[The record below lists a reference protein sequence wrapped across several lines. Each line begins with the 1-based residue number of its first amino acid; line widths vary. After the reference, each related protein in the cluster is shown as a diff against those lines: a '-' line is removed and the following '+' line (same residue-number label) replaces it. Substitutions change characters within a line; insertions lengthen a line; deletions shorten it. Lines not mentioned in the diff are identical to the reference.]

1 MQEPFQQLLEA
12 LQQAGSPE
20 VALLGIGPLL
30 TVLVVSLLSSL
41 FVAYLYQVFY
51 RARATGS
58 QIYRAF
64 PLMGIS
70 ITAIFISV
78 QFSLPLSLGLLGALS
93 IVRFRTPIKE
103 PEEIGFILL
112 VIATSLSAAT
122 FNLTFLG
129 LILAVA
135 VVALLLLRARLP
147 LISPASADGMLMVT
161 LPAEHAAHVDGVL
174 ELVRAELPKGSL
186 DSVTEGEREISVS
199 YRFRNLPQERVAELY
214 ARLKALEGDPHPS
227 IFFHESGDL

>member
-1 MQEPFQQLLEA
+1 MENIWQA
-12 LQQAGSPE
+12 LQSLGSRDMAE
-20 VALLGIGPLL
+20 FGLLPLL
-30 TVLVVSLLSSL
+30 AVLLVSLASSI
-41 FVAYLYQVFY
+41 FIAYLYQVFY

-58 QIYRAF
+58 QVYRAF

-122 FNLTFLG
+122 FNMAFLG
-129 LILAVA
+129 LLLAVA
-135 VVALLLLRARLP
+135 VLALLLLRMHIPFLSART
-147 LISPASADGMLMVT
+147 ADGMVMVV
-161 LPAEHAAHVDGVL
+161 LPNAEGGQLDAVLGVL
-174 ELVRAELPKGSL
+174 NDELPRGSI
-186 DSVTEGEREISVS
+186 DSVSESASEVTVS
-199 YRFRNLPQERVAELY
+199 YRFRQLDPSRVADLHATLKGVADG
-214 ARLKALEGDPHPS
+214 ARPTV
-227 IFFHESGDL
+227 FFHQAGDV

>member
-1 MQEPFQQLLEA
+1 MQQLMEM
-12 LQQAGSPE
+12 LQQLGAPE
-20 VALLGIGPLL
+20 LAALGIVPLI
-30 TVLVVSLLSSL
+30 TVLLVSLASSM

-58 QIYRAF
+58 QVYRAF

-70 ITAIFISV
+70 ITAIFVSV

-122 FNLTFLG
+122 FNVTFLA
-129 LILAVA
+129 LILTVA
-135 VVALLLLRARLP
+135 VLALLLLRARLP
-147 LISPASADGMLMVT
+147 LISPHLADGMLLVT
-161 LPAEHAAHVDGVL
+161 LPATAAGRVDEVL
-174 ELVRAELPKGSL
+174 QVVRVELPRGSL
-186 DSVTEGEREISVS
+186 DSVVDTAGEISIS
-199 YRFRNLPQERVAELY
+199 YRFRAFEPERTAQVY
-214 ARLKALEGDPHPS
+214 ARLRALEGGAQPS
-227 IFFHESGDL
+227 IFFHEAGDL

>member
-1 MQEPFQQLLEA
+1 MQQLWDA
-12 LQQAGSPE
+12 LQQLGSPE
-20 VALLGIGPLL
+20 VAALGMGPLV
-30 TVLVVSLLSSL
+30 TVLLVSLASSL

-58 QIYRAF
+58 QVHRAF

-129 LILAVA
+129 LILVVA
-135 VVALLLLRARLP
+135 VIALLLLRARLP
-147 LISPASADGMLMVT
+147 MLSPGLADGMLLVI
-161 LPAEHAAHVDGVL
+161 LPSGQTTHIDRVL
-174 ELVRAELPKGSL
+174 ELVRGELPNGSV
-186 DSVTEGEREISVS
+186 DSVTDGDHEISIS
-199 YRFRNLPQERVAELY
+199 YRFRGLAQDRVAEIY
-214 ARLKALEGDPHPS
+214 ARVKALDGNPRPS
-227 IFFHESGDL
+227 FFFHQAGDV

>member
-1 MQEPFQQLLEA
+1 MQQLLEA
-12 LQQAGSPE
+12 LGRLGSSE
-20 VALLGIGPLL
+20 VVSLGIGTLAAVLL
-30 TVLVVSLLSSL
+30 VSLASSL
-41 FVAYLYQVFY
+41 FIAYLYQVFY

-58 QIYRAF
+58 QVHRAF

-112 VIATSLSAAT
+112 VIATSLAAAT

-129 LILAVA
+129 IILAVA
-135 VVALLLLRARLP
+135 VIALLLLRARLP
-147 LISPASADGMLMVT
+147 MISAVLNDGMLMVT
-161 LPAEHAAHVDGVL
+161 LPAAQASQL
-174 ELVRAELPKGSL
+174 EELMALVREELPHGSV
-186 DSVTEGEREISVS
+186 DSVREGDSEVSIS
-199 YRFRNLPQERVAELY
+199 YRFRRLPQDRVPDLY
-214 ARLKALEGDPHPS
+214 ARIKNLAASARLS
-227 IFFHESGDL
+227 VFFHEAGDV

>member
-1 MQEPFQQLLEA
+1 MIERLIEAFAQLTPPGA
-12 LQQAGSPE
+12 AD
-20 VALLGIGPLL
+20 LGIGPMIAVLL
-30 TVLVVSLLSSL
+30 VSMASS
-41 FVAYLYQVFY
+41 FFIAYLYQVFY

-58 QIYRAF
+58 QVYRAF

-129 LILAVA
+129 LVLVIAVL
-135 VVALLLLRARLP
+135 ALLVLRSRVPLVSVRL
-147 LISPASADGMLMVT
+147 ADGMLMVS
-161 LPAEHAAHVDGVL
+161 LPSSEAARL
-174 ELVRAELPKGSL
+174 EELLGLLRERLPHGAL
-186 DSVTEGEREISVS
+186 DSVSEGDGGVSIS
-199 YRFRNLPQERVAELY
+199 YRFR
-214 ARLKALEGDPHPS
+214 RLAQADVPALHGSIKALIDSAQPS
-227 IFFHESGDL
+227 VFFHEAGDL

>member
-1 MQEPFQQLLEA
+1 MDSIWQSLQSLGSRDMAEFGLL
-12 LQQAGSPE
+12 
-20 VALLGIGPLL
+20 PLL
-30 TVLVVSLLSSL
+30 VVLVVSLASSA
-41 FVAYLYQVFY
+41 FIAYLYQVFY

-58 QIYRAF
+58 QVYRAF

-122 FNLTFLG
+122 FNLAFLG
-129 LILAVA
+129 LLLGVA
-135 VVALLLLRARLP
+135 VLALLLLRARIPFL
-147 LISPASADGMLMVT
+147 SPRAADGMVMVV
-161 LPAEHAAHVDGVL
+161 LPESDQADLDAVLGVL
-174 ELVRAELPKGSL
+174 RKELPQGSV
-186 DSVTEGEREISVS
+186 DSVSEGPSEVSIS
-199 YRFRNLPQERVAELY
+199 YRFRRLDPARVTRLHTDLKDAAAG
-214 ARLKALEGDPHPS
+214 ARPTV
-227 IFFHESGDL
+227 FFHQSGEV

>member
-1 MQEPFQQLLEA
+1 MQQLLEA
-12 LQQAGSPE
+12 LRSLGDPE
-20 VALLGIGPLL
+20 IAQIGMGPLL
-30 TVLVVSLLSSL
+30 TVLLVSLASSL

-58 QIYRAF
+58 QVYRAF

-70 ITAIFISV
+70 ITAIFVAV
-78 QFSLPLSLGLLGALS
+78 QYSLPLSLGLLGALS

-147 LISPASADGMLMVT
+147 LISSRLADGMLMVT
-161 LPAEHAAHVDGVL
+161 LPPGGATHIDGVL
-174 ELVRAELPKGSL
+174 QAVRGELPHGAL
-186 DSVTEGEREISVS
+186 DSVTDGEHEISIS
-199 YRFRNLPQERVAELY
+199 YRFSRLDPQRVADICERV
-214 ARLKALEGDPHPS
+214 RALDGSPRPS
-227 IFFHESGDL
+227 IFFHHAGDV

>member
-1 MQEPFQQLLEA
+1 MQQLLDA
-12 LQQAGSPE
+12 IRQLGSPD
-20 VALLGIGPLL
+20 VARIGIGPLL
-30 TVLVVSLLSSL
+30 TVLLVSLASSL

-58 QIYRAF
+58 QVYRAF

-70 ITAIFISV
+70 ITAIFVAV

-122 FNLTFLG
+122 FNLMFLG

-135 VVALLLLRARLP
+135 VAALLLLRARVP
-147 LISPASADGMLMVT
+147 LVSSRLADGMMLVT
-161 LPAEHAAHVDGVL
+161 LPAGRSAAIDGVL
-174 ELVRAELPKGSL
+174 DALRTELPKGSV
-186 DSVTEGEREISVS
+186 DSVTDGEHEISIS
-199 YRFRNLPQERVAELY
+199 YRFRGLDQQQVAEIY
-214 ARLKALEGDPHPS
+214 GRVKALEGEPRPS
-227 IFFHESGDL
+227 IFFHEAGDV

>member
-1 MQEPFQQLLEA
+1 MQQLWDA
-12 LQQAGSPE
+12 LQQLVSPE
-20 VALLGIGPLL
+20 VAALGMGPLVA
-30 TVLVVSLLSSL
+30 VLLVSLASSL

-58 QIYRAF
+58 QVHRAF

-129 LILAVA
+129 LILVVA
-135 VVALLLLRARLP
+135 VIALLLLRARLP
-147 LISPASADGMLMVT
+147 MLSPRLADGMLLVI
-161 LPAEHAAHVDGVL
+161 LPSGQTTHIDRVL
-174 ELVRAELPKGSL
+174 ELVRGELPNGSV
-186 DSVTEGEREISVS
+186 DSVTDGDHEISIS
-199 YRFRNLPQERVAELY
+199 YRFRGLAQDRVAEIY
-214 ARLKALEGDPHPS
+214 ARVKTLDGNPRPS
-227 IFFHESGDL
+227 FFFHQAGDV

>member
-1 MQEPFQQLLEA
+1 MQQLLET
-12 LQQAGSPE
+12 LRGLGSPE
-20 VALLGIGPLL
+20 VAQLGVGPLAA
-30 TVLVVSLLSSL
+30 VLVVSLASS
-41 FVAYLYQVFY
+41 FFIAFLYQVFY

-58 QIYRAF
+58 QVYRAF

-122 FNLTFLG
+122 FNLTFLALV
-129 LILAVA
+129 LIVA
-135 VVALLLLRARLP
+135 VVALLLLRTPLPMISARRG
-147 LISPASADGMLMVT
+147 DGVLVVS
-161 LPAEHAAHVDGVL
+161 LPAEASARIDAVLQLARQRLPDGSV
-174 ELVRAELPKGSL
+174 
-186 DSVTEGEREISVS
+186 DSVTHGDGEVSVS
-199 YRFRNLPQERVAELY
+199 YSFRGLQQDGVAEIYDALREVDGN
-214 ARLKALEGDPHPS
+214 ARPS
-227 IFFHESGDL
+227 VFFHQAGDV

>member
-1 MQEPFQQLLEA
+1 MQGLLEA
-12 LQQAGSPE
+12 LRGLASSDM
-20 VALLGIGPLL
+20 AALGIGPLL
-30 TVLVVSLLSSL
+30 AVLLISLASSL
-41 FVAYLYQVFY
+41 FITYLYQVFY

-58 QIYRAF
+58 QVYRAF

-122 FNLTFLG
+122 FNLVFLG
-129 LILAVA
+129 IILTVA
-135 VVALLLLRARLP
+135 VLALLLLRTRLPMVAARL
-147 LISPASADGMLMVT
+147 SDGMLMVT
-161 LPAEHAAHVDGVL
+161 LPAADAARLNDVMSFL
-174 ELVRAELPKGSL
+174 KEKLPRGSV
-186 DSVTEGEREISVS
+186 DSVSEGDAEVTVA
-199 YRFRNLPQERVAELY
+199 YRFRQLDQDDIPNVHAGVKGVVDS
-214 ARLKALEGDPHPS
+214 ARAS
-227 IFFHESGDL
+227 VFFHHAGDV

>member
-1 MQEPFQQLLEA
+1 MQGTLER
-12 LQQAGSPE
+12 
-20 VALLGIGPLL
+20 LLGLGSSDMAALGVVPLL
-30 TVLVVSLLSSL
+30 AVLLISLASSL
-41 FVAYLYQVFY
+41 FIAYLYQVFY

-58 QIYRAF
+58 QVYRAF

-129 LILAVA
+129 LILTVA
-135 VVALLLLRARLP
+135 VIALLLLRSRLP
-147 LISPASADGMLMVT
+147 LLSSKLSDGMLMVT
-161 LPAEHAAHVDGVL
+161 LPATDAARVGDVMSFL
-174 ELVRAELPKGSL
+174 KQRLPRGSV
-186 DSVTEGEREISVS
+186 DSVAEGDTEVTVA
-199 YRFRNLPQERVAELY
+199 YRFRGLDQGDIPAVHSGVKEVVDS
-214 ARLKALEGDPHPS
+214 ARAS
-227 IFFHESGDL
+227 VFFHQAGDV

>member
-1 MQEPFQQLLEA
+1 MQQLLEA
-12 LQQAGSPE
+12 LGQLGSSD
-20 VALLGIGPLL
+20 VGSLGIGTLAAVLL
-30 TVLVVSLLSSL
+30 VSLASSL
-41 FVAYLYQVFY
+41 FIAYLYQVFY
-51 RARATGS
+51 KARATGS
-58 QIYRAF
+58 QVHRAF

-112 VIATSLSAAT
+112 VITTSLAAAT

-129 LILAVA
+129 IILAVA

-147 LISPASADGMLMVT
+147 MISAALNDGMLMVK
-161 LPAEHAAHVDGVL
+161 LPAAQASQL
-174 ELVRAELPKGSL
+174 EELLALVRDELPHGSV
-186 DSVTEGEREISVS
+186 DSVSEGDSEVSIS
-199 YRFRNLPQERVAELY
+199 YRFRRLPQDRVPDLY
-214 ARLKALEGDPHPS
+214 ARIKNLAASARLS
-227 IFFHESGDL
+227 VFFHQAGDV

>member
-1 MQEPFQQLLEA
+1 MQQLLES
-12 LQQAGSPE
+12 LGQLGDPE
-20 VALLGIGPLL
+20 VAALGMGPLL
-30 TVLVVSLLSSL
+30 TVLLISLASSV

-58 QIYRAF
+58 QVYRAF

-122 FNLTFLG
+122 FNLTFLA

-135 VVALLLLRARLP
+135 VVALLLLRARVPMLSSR
-147 LISPASADGMLMVT
+147 LADGMLMVT
-161 LPAEHAAHVDGVL
+161 LPSAQSSHVDGVL
-174 ELVRAELPKGSL
+174 ELVRAELPNGSV
-186 DSVTEGEREISVS
+186 DSVTDGGGEVSIS
-199 YRFRNLPQERVAELY
+199 YRFRGLAQERVPEVF
-214 ARLKALEGDPHPS
+214 ARVKALEGDPQPS
-227 IFFHESGDL
+227 IFFHEAGDV

>member
-1 MQEPFQQLLEA
+1 MQQLLEV
-12 LQQAGSPE
+12 LQQLGSPE
-20 VALLGIGPLL
+20 VAALGIGPLAV
-30 TVLVVSLLSSL
+30 VLLVSLASSL
-41 FVAYLYQVFY
+41 FVSYLYQVFY

-58 QIYRAF
+58 QIHRAF

-70 ITAIFISV
+70 ITAIFIAV

-129 LILAVA
+129 LILTVA
-135 VVALLLLRARLP
+135 VIALLLLRAPLP
-147 LISPASADGMLMVT
+147 LISSRLADGILMIT
-161 LPAEHAAHVDGVL
+161 LPAEQSEHLDGVL
-174 ELVRAELPKGSL
+174 ELVRAELPNGSV
-186 DSVTEGEREISVS
+186 DSVTDNDHEISVS
-199 YRFRNLPQERVAELY
+199 YRFRGLTQERVAELY
-214 ARLKALEGDPHPS
+214 ARLKALDGEPRPS
-227 IFFHESGDL
+227 IFFHEAGDV

>member
-1 MQEPFQQLLEA
+1 MQQLIEA
-12 LQQAGSPE
+12 LQQLGSPE
-20 VALLGIGPLL
+20 VDMLGVGPLI
-30 TVLVVSLLSSL
+30 TVLLVSLASSL

-58 QIYRAF
+58 QVHRAF

-70 ITAIFISV
+70 ITAIFVSV

-129 LILAVA
+129 LILTVA
-135 VVALLLLRARLP
+135 VGALLILRAPLP
-147 LISPASADGMLMVT
+147 LISPRHADGMMLVT
-161 LPAEHAAHVDGVL
+161 LPVDAADRVDGVL
-174 ELVRAELPKGSL
+174 AALRAELPRGSL
-186 DSVTEGEREISVS
+186 DSVTDSAGEISIS
-199 YRFRNLPQERVAELY
+199 YRFRGLQPERTAELY
-214 ARLKALEGDPHPS
+214 ARIRALEGGPQPS
-227 IFFHESGDL
+227 IFFHEAGDV

>member
-1 MQEPFQQLLEA
+1 MEQLLNTMGR
-12 LQQAGSPE
+12 LGSPE
-20 VALLGIGPLL
+20 AGALGIGPLL
-30 TVLVVSLLSSL
+30 AVLLVSLTSG
-41 FVAYLYQVFY
+41 FFIAFLYQVFY

-58 QIYRAF
+58 QVYRAF

-70 ITAIFISV
+70 ITAIFVSV

-135 VVALLLLRARLP
+135 VAALLVLRSPLP
-147 LISPASADGMLMVT
+147 MISTRRGDGILMVT
-161 LPAEHAAHVDGVL
+161 LPAEASAHLDAVL
-174 ELVRAELPKGSL
+174 TLVRNRLPSGSV
-186 DSVTEGEREISVS
+186 DSITEGDGEISVS
-199 YRFRNLPQERVAELY
+199 YNFRGLQQSGVADIYTEIKTLDGA
-214 ARLKALEGDPHPS
+214 ARPS
-227 IFFHESGDL
+227 IFFHRAGDV

>member
-1 MQEPFQQLLEA
+1 MEQLLEV
-12 LQQAGSPE
+12 LQQLGSPE
-20 VALLGIGPLL
+20 VAALGIGPLVA
-30 TVLVVSLLSSL
+30 VLLASLASSFFVS
-41 FVAYLYQVFY
+41 YLYQVFY

-58 QIYRAF
+58 QVHRAF

-70 ITAIFISV
+70 ITAIFIAV

-129 LILAVA
+129 VTLAVA
-135 VVALLLLRARLP
+135 VIALLLLRARLP
-147 LISPASADGMLMVT
+147 MISSRLADGMLLIT
-161 LPAEHAAHVDGVL
+161 LPAAQSAHLDGVL
-174 ELVRAELPKGSL
+174 ELVRAELPNGSV
-186 DSVTEGEREISVS
+186 DSVTDGEHEISIS
-199 YRFRNLPQERVAELY
+199 YRFRGLTQERVPELY
-214 ARLKALEGDPHPS
+214 ARLKALDGGPRPS
-227 IFFHESGDL
+227 IFFHEAGDV

>member
-1 MQEPFQQLLEA
+1 MQQLLET
-12 LQQAGSPE
+12 LQRLGSPE
-20 VALLGIGPLL
+20 VASLGLGPLGA
-30 TVLVVSLLSSL
+30 VLVVSLASS
-41 FVAYLYQVFY
+41 FFIAYLYQVFY

-58 QIYRAF
+58 QVYRAF

-112 VIATSLSAAT
+112 VIAASLSAAT

-129 LILAVA
+129 LLLVVA

-147 LISPASADGMLMVT
+147 LFSARRADGILMVS
-161 LPAEHAAHVDGVL
+161 LPAEANAQIEAVL
-174 ELVRAELPKGSL
+174 ELIRARLPNGGV
-186 DSVTEGEREISVS
+186 DSVTDGDGEVSISYSFRGLAQDRTAEI
-199 YRFRNLPQERVAELY
+199 YAEV
-214 ARLKALEGDPHPS
+214 RALGAGVRPS
-227 IFFHESGDL
+227 IFFHQPGDV

>member
-1 MQEPFQQLLEA
+1 MQQLMEA
-12 LQQAGSPE
+12 LQQLGSAE
-20 VALLGIGPLL
+20 IAALGIGPLVA
-30 TVLVVSLLSSL
+30 VLLVSLGSSF
-41 FVAYLYQVFY
+41 FVSYLYQVFY

-58 QIYRAF
+58 QVHRAF
-64 PLMGIS
+64 PLMGVS
-70 ITAIFISV
+70 ITAIFIAV

-135 VVALLLLRARLP
+135 VIALLLLRARLP
-147 LISPASADGMLMVT
+147 MISSRLADGMLMIT
-161 LPAEHAAHVDGVL
+161 LPAEQSAHLDGVL
-174 ELVRAELPKGSL
+174 ELVRAELPNGSV
-186 DSVTEGEREISVS
+186 DSVTDNDHEISIS
-199 YRFRNLPQERVAELY
+199 YRFRGLAQERVAELY
-214 ARLKALEGDPHPS
+214 ARLKALDGEPRPS
-227 IFFHESGDL
+227 IFFHQAGDV

>member
-1 MQEPFQQLLEA
+1 MQQLVDA
-12 LQQAGSPE
+12 LQQLGSPE
-20 VALLGIGPLL
+20 VAALGIGPLAIAL
-30 TVLVVSLLSSL
+30 LVSLASSL
-41 FVAYLYQVFY
+41 FVAYLYQTFY

-58 QIYRAF
+58 QVYRAF

-122 FNLTFLG
+122 FNLTFLAV
-129 LILAVA
+129 ILAVA
-135 VVALLLLRARLP
+135 VVALLVLRARLP
-147 LISPASADGMLMVT
+147 LISGASADGMILVT
-161 LPAEHAAHVDGVL
+161 LESGDHVDGVIAAL
-174 ELVRAELPKGSL
+174 IAQLPNGSL
-186 DSVTEGEREISVS
+186 DSVTDSNDEVSVS
-199 YRFRNLPQERVAELY
+199 YRFRALPQDRVADIY
-214 ARLKALEGDPHPS
+214 AALKAVEGTPRPS
-227 IFFHESGDL
+227 VFFHEAGDV

>member
-1 MQEPFQQLLEA
+1 MQGLLEGLRGLASSDMAA
-12 LQQAGSPE
+12 LGM
-20 VALLGIGPLL
+20 GPLL
-30 TVLVVSLLSSL
+30 AVLLMSLASSL
-41 FVAYLYQVFY
+41 FIAYLYQVFY

-58 QIYRAF
+58 QVYQAF

-122 FNLTFLG
+122 FNLAFLG
-129 LILAVA
+129 IILTVALI
-135 VVALLLLRARLP
+135 ALLLLRSRLP
-147 LISPASADGMLMVT
+147 MISARQSDGMLMVT
-161 LPAEHAAHVDGVL
+161 LPARDAARLNDVMSFL
-174 ELVRAELPKGSL
+174 KERLARGSV
-186 DSVTEGEREISVS
+186 DSVSEGDTEVTVA
-199 YRFRNLPQERVAELY
+199 YRFRQLEQDDIPEVHAGVKEVVDSARV
-214 ARLKALEGDPHPS
+214 S
-227 IFFHESGDL
+227 IFFHQAGNV